1 MLLVGVPQALRLH
14 ESTFGKGKASKSDKG
29 RPLRVYRA
37 SAKLAAQAHKRGHTN
52 DGHSGTVGNPMEG
65 GRGRGRGARGG
76 RGGPR
81 GGRGGSRGRG
91 RGRGADPAG
100 FQGAVSQKGFIP
112 ESAGA
117 KRKSGGHGLQKKKSK
132 RR

>member
-1 MLLVGVPQALRLH
+1 MLLVGVPQALKLH

-76 RGGPR
+76 RGG
-81 GGRGGSRGRG
+81 SRGRG
-91 RGRGADPAG
+91 RGRGADSAA

-112 ESAGA
+112 QSAGA
-117 KRKSGGHGLQKKKSK
+117 KRKGHGLQKKKHK